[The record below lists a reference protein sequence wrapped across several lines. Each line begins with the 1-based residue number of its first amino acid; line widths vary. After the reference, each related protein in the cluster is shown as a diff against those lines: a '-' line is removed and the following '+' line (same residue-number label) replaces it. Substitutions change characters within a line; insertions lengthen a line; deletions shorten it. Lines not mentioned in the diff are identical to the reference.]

1 MGSLTFLLIISVV
14 SYLIYF
20 TYKEITRPLS
30 FNDDDIK
37 GLKMSIDLSNIKLD
51 KNKKSMIKKI
61 LNDDR
66 TYLIGVVILG
76 IATLVICTLMI
87 VGVL

>member
-1 MGSLTFLLIISVV
+1 MH
-14 SYLIYF
+14 
-20 TYKEITRPLS
+20 
-30 FNDDDIK
+30 N
-37 GLKMSIDLSNIKLD
+37 DLSNIKLD
-51 KNKKSMIKKI
+51 KNKKSILKKI

-66 TYLIGVVILG
+66 TYFISVVILG

>member
-1 MGSLTFLLIISVV
+1 MG
-14 SYLIYF
+14 
-20 TYKEITRPLS
+20 
-30 FNDDDIK
+30 
-37 GLKMSIDLSNIKLD
+37 IDLSNIKLD
-51 KNKKSMIKKI
+51 KNKKSILKKI

-76 IATLVICTLMI
+76 IATLAICTLMI

>member
-1 MGSLTFLLIISVV
+1 MH
-14 SYLIYF
+14 
-20 TYKEITRPLS
+20 
-30 FNDDDIK
+30 N
-37 GLKMSIDLSNIKLD
+37 DLSNIKLD
-51 KNKKSMIKKI
+51 KTKKSILKKI

>member
-1 MGSLTFLLIISVV
+1 MG
-14 SYLIYF
+14 
-20 TYKEITRPLS
+20 
-30 FNDDDIK
+30 
-37 GLKMSIDLSNIKLD
+37 IDLSNIKLD

-66 TYLIGVVILG
+66 TYFIGVVILG

-87 VGVL
+87 VGVLWVKKIQQLYMN

>member
-1 MGSLTFLLIISVV
+1 MGINL
-14 SYLIYF
+14 Y
-20 TYKEITRPLS
+20 
-30 FNDDDIK
+30 
-37 GLKMSIDLSNIKLD
+37 NIKLD
-51 KNKKSMIKKI
+51 KNKKSILKKI

>member
-1 MGSLTFLLIISVV
+1 MGS
-14 SYLIYF
+14 
-20 TYKEITRPLS
+20 
-30 FNDDDIK
+30 
-37 GLKMSIDLSNIKLD
+37 DLSNIKLD
-51 KNKKSMIKKI
+51 KNKKSILKKI

-87 VGVL
+87 VGVLWYAVVAMYQ

>member
-1 MGSLTFLLIISVV
+1 MNSTTG
-14 SYLIYF
+14 
-20 TYKEITRPLS
+20 
-30 FNDDDIK
+30 
-37 GLKMSIDLSNIKLD
+37 IDLSNIKLN

-66 TYLIGVVILG
+66 TYFIGVVILG

-87 VGVL
+87 VGVLWVKKIKQLYML